1 MKNLADSILE
11 RMGIFVE
18 FREVFRIILDDTKS
32 SSNILEDV
40 RKREA
45 SSARHLDQEM
55 LPLSDQ

>member
-1 MKNLADSILE
+1 
-11 RMGIFVE
+11 MGIFVE
-18 FREVFRIILDDTKS
+18 FREVLRIIPDDTKS

-45 SSARHLDQEM
+45 SSARRLDQEM